1 MMNAR
6 VEEALNKQ
14 LHKESFSS
22 HMYLAMASW
31 TENQGLEGSAK
42 FLYQHSDEERQ
53 HMLKLVRY
61 INERGGKAIIPNL
74 AKPEITFD
82 SMLSMYESLLQHEI
96 GISNSI
102 GELVHICLEE
112 KDYST
117 YNFLQ
122 WFVSEQMEEEA
133 LARSILDKL
142 RMIGNDKSG
151 LYLFDRDINGLRK
164 TFSNTG
170 SQPTA

>member
-14 LHKESFSS
+14 LHKEAFSS

-61 INERGGKAIIPNL
+61 INERGGKAIIPTL

-102 GELVHICLEE
+102 SELVHTCLEE

>member
-1 MMNAR
+1 
-6 VEEALNKQ
+6 
-14 LHKESFSS
+14 
-22 HMYLAMASW
+22 
-31 TENQGLEGSAK
+31 
-42 FLYQHSDEERQ
+42 
-53 HMLKLVRY
+53 MLKLVRY
-61 INERGGKAIIPNL
+61 INERGGKAIIPTL

-102 GELVHICLEE
+102 SELVHTCLEE